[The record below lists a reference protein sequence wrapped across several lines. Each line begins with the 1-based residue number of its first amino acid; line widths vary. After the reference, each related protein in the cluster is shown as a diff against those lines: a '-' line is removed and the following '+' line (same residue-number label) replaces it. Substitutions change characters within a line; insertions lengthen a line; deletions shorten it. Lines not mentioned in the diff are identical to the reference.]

1 MSHTHIYHIHINTS
15 HTLTC
20 TQMHLCRRTCL
31 YIYTH
36 AQCEL
41 SCRLIGR
48 RSSQGHSCLRSCF
61 AFPSHPSSFSHKCV
75 GLSVTVEQFVRMEN
89 HTDDVDK
96 PGDEGHPTSF
106 AAARSAAVEQFLN
119 SPWYRRVALLVR
131 AMHPWITM
139 QFLSL
144 FRSHAVRASL
154 IILKLVSAAAANAFF
169 FISTSTTPDS
179 DFDCRVP
186 QNLGERI
193 LHTAV
198 VGILSACMG
207 DLLILF
213 LAIVQRR
220 TVLVRNVWTKK
231 AKAWQLRRWRCR
243 NHLFWLLWPLADFQN
258 VHTGCSSR
266 SVCEAQISVS
276 PSSRSSCSAEVRGCE
291 YLSDVCLGVPGECE

>member
-1 MSHTHIYHIHINTS
+1 M
-15 HTLTC
+15 
-20 TQMHLCRRTCL
+20 
-31 YIYTH
+31 
-36 AQCEL
+36 
-41 SCRLIGR
+41 GR
-48 RSSQGHSCLRSCF
+48 RSSHRHYRFRSCF
-61 AFPSHPSSFSHKCV
+61 PFPPSPLSFSYNCV
-75 GLSVTVEQFVRMEN
+75 GLSVTVEQFVSMEH
-89 HTDDVDK
+89 HTDDVDNQ
-96 PGDEGHPTSF
+96 GHRGNGASL

-119 SPWYRRVALLVR
+119 SPWYRRVALLLR

-179 DFDCRVP
+179 DLDCRVP

-193 LHTAV
+193 LHAAV

-243 NHLFWLLWPLADFQN
+243 NHLFWLLWPLADFQK
-258 VHTGCSSR
+258 VHTRCSSR

-276 PSSRSSCSAEVRGCE
+276 PSSRISCPAEVRGCE
-291 YLSDVCLGVPGECE
+291 YLSDVCLRVPGECERAGPGQMDGKRLGCFGLEM